1 MDETKLEDEL
11 YEFKNDIIE
20 QNRLIGSNLV
30 MLSNILEDL
39 KTELEAIYSAL
50 IKE

>member
-1 MDETKLEDEL
+1 MNETKLEDEL

-20 QNRLIGSNLV
+20 QNRLISSNLV
-30 MLSNILEDL
+30 MLSNILDDL
-39 KTELEAIYSAL
+39 KTEIEAIYLAL